1 MDLVNIKDY
10 FKNNFFLNFKINIVL
25 IIFYLL
31 KLFIGYN
38 IYIKTRDINNVLK

>member
-25 IIFYLL
+25 TIFYLP
-31 KLFIGYN
+31 KLFIRYN
-38 IYIKTRDINNVLK
+38 IHIKTKNINNILK